1 MILNTWSRIGTNFKC
16 RNRCTTVVVSVWC
29 VCVQNGET
37 KESEQKTGKCVCV
50 RERER
55 ERETEIDG
63 MQQNT
68 TKINLNVQ
76 T

>member
-16 RNRCTTVVVSVWC
+16 RNRCTTVVVSVWW

-55 ERETEIDG
+55 DR
-63 MQQNT
+63 NRWHA
-68 TKINLNVQ
+68 TKHNKDKFKRTDLND
-76 T
+76 

>member
-55 ERETEIDG
+55 ETEIDG

>member
-29 VCVQNGET
+29 ACVQNGET
-37 KESEQKTGKCVCV
+37 KESEQKTGKYVCV

-55 ERETEIDG
+55 ERER
-63 MQQNT
+63 QR
-68 TKINLNVQ
+68 
-76 T
+76 